1 MELTLKQQEALTLAV
16 SRYMN
21 GEAYTCISG
30 YAGAGKT
37 TLIKFIVSALGLQ
50 NYEVCYIAYTGKA
63 ALVLQEKGCPNAMT
77 AHRLLYISHPKA
89 DGTFFHLP
97 RRPLP
102 PYKLIVCDEV
112 SMLPKD
118 MWDLLLSHHIHVL
131 ALGDPAQLPPITED
145 NDVLSS
151 PHIFL
156 DEIVRQAQDNE
167 IIKLSMDIREG
178 KPLQVFK
185 GKQVQVINKS
195 DIVDGMYT
203 WADQIICAKNE
214 TRRQIND
221 YMRQKLF
228 GVNNHEPIE
237 GDKVIC
243 LRNNW
248 DDVNGLG
255 DCMVNGTVGT
265 VSYIRYSH
273 DNKYLKPYLEW
284 DFLPDGYIPSQCS
297 EDPYF
302 RNLNVDYKLLTT
314 GEPTVTTQNFR
325 KFPKIWTPKEFDYGY
340 CITCWKAQGDQYNKV
355 LLFEEGFPF
364 DPEEHQRY
372 LYTGVTRAV
381 EKLVVVKK

>member
-1 MELTLKQQEALTLAV
+1 
-16 SRYMN
+16 
-21 GEAYTCISG
+21 
-30 YAGAGKT
+30 
-37 TLIKFIVSALGLQ
+37 
-50 NYEVCYIAYTGKA
+50 
-63 ALVLQEKGCPNAMT
+63 MT

-228 GVNNHEPIE
+228 GVNSPEPIE

-248 DDVNGLG
+248 DDMNGLG

-302 RNLNVDYKLLTT
+302 RNLNVDYIFSNRDLSAETRFEFVDSSE
-314 GEPTVTTQNFR
+314 GYFIYRV
-325 KFPKIWTPKEFDYGY
+325 IKE
-340 CITCWKAQGDQYNKV
+340 
-355 LLFEEGFPF
+355 
-364 DPEEHQRY
+364 
-372 LYTGVTRAV
+372 
-381 EKLVVVKK
+381 

>member
-228 GVNNHEPIE
+228 GVNSPEPIE

-248 DDVNGLG
+248 DDMNGLG

-273 DNKYLKPYLEW
+273 DRHRL
-284 DFLPDGYIPSQCS
+284 
-297 EDPYF
+297 
-302 RNLNVDYKLLTT
+302 
-314 GEPTVTTQNFR
+314 
-325 KFPKIWTPKEFDYGY
+325 
-340 CITCWKAQGDQYNKV
+340 
-355 LLFEEGFPF
+355 
-364 DPEEHQRY
+364 
-372 LYTGVTRAV
+372 
-381 EKLVVVKK
+381 

>member
-1 MELTLKQQEALTLAV
+1 MELTTKQQEALEIAV
-16 SRYMN
+16 SRYLN
-21 GEAYTCISG
+21 NEPYTCISG

-37 TLIKFIVSALGLQ
+37 TLISFIISALGLQ
-50 NYEVCYIAYTGKA
+50 PWEVCYIAYTGKA
-63 ALVLQEKGCPNAMT
+63 ALVLKSKGCENAMT

-89 DGTFFHLP
+89 DGTFFHMP

-102 PYKLIVCDEV
+102 PYKIIVCDEI

-118 MWDLLLSHHIHVL
+118 MWELLLSHHIHVI

-145 NDVLSS
+145 NGVLAK

-178 KPLQVFK
+178 RPLQLFS
-185 GKQVQVINKS
+185 GNQVKVIDKKDLKS
-195 DIVDGMYT
+195 GMYT

-214 TRRQIND
+214 TRRQINE
-221 YMRQKLF
+221 YMREATL
-228 GVNNHEPIE
+228 GVKTPDPVE

-243 LRNNW
+243 LKNDW
-248 DDVNGLG
+248 DSMNAYG
-255 DCMVNGTVGT
+255 DMLVNGTIGT
-265 VSYIRYSH
+265 ISYIRY
-273 DNKYLKPYLEW
+273 DDNNKYLKPRVEW
-284 DFLPDGYIPSQCS
+284 DLLPDGYIPSECK

-302 RNLNVDYKLLTT
+302 RDLNIDYKLLTT
-314 GEPTVTTQNFR
+314 GEPTVTQKNFK
-325 KFPKIWTPKEFDYGY
+325 KFPQIWKPKEFDYGY

-364 DPEEHQRY
+364 EPEEHRRY
-372 LYTGVTRAV
+372 LYTGITRAV
-381 EKLVVVKK
+381 EKLVVVRK

>member
-1 MELTLKQQEALTLAV
+1 MELTEKQREALTIAV
-16 SRYMN
+16 KRYVN
-21 GEAYTCISG
+21 GEPYTCISG

-37 TLIKFIVSALGLQ
+37 TLIKFIVSALGLH
-50 NYEVCYIAYTGKA
+50 NTEVCYIAYTGKA
-63 ALVLQEKGCPNAMT
+63 ALVLQEKGCENAMT

-89 DGTFFHLP
+89 DGTFFHTP

-118 MWDLLLSHHIHVL
+118 MWDLLLSHRIHVL

-145 NDVLSS
+145 NNILET

-178 KPLQVFK
+178 KPLVNFR

-195 DIVDGMYT
+195 DVVDGMYL
-203 WADQIICAKNE
+203 WADQIICARND

-221 YMRQKLF
+221 YMRNKLF
-228 GVNNHEPIE
+228 NVTSPEPIE

-248 DDVNGLG
+248 DDMNGLG
-255 DCMVNGTVGT
+255 DCMVNGTMGT
-265 VSYIRYSH
+265 VSYIRYNNS
-273 DNKYLKPYLEW
+273 NPYLKPQLEW
-284 DFLPDGYIPSQCS
+284 DFLPDGYVPSQCAD
-297 EDPYF
+297 DPYF
-302 RNLNVDYKLLTT
+302 RNINVDYKLLTT
-314 GEPTVTTQNFR
+314 GEPTVNNRNFK
-325 KFPKIWTPKEFDYGY
+325 KFPKIWVPKEFDYGY

>member
-1 MELTLKQQEALTLAV
+1 MELTEKQREALTIAV
-16 SRYMN
+16 QRYVN
-21 GEAYTCISG
+21 GEPYTCISG

-37 TLIKFIVSALGLQ
+37 TLIKFIVSALGLH
-50 NYEVCYIAYTGKA
+50 NTEVCYIAYTGKA
-63 ALVLQEKGCPNAMT
+63 ALVLQEKGCENAMT
-77 AHRLLYISHPKA
+77 AHRLLYISHPKS
-89 DGTFFHLP
+89 DGTFFHTP

-118 MWDLLLSHHIHVL
+118 MWDLLLSHRIHVL

-145 NDVLSS
+145 NNILQS

-178 KPLQVFK
+178 KPLVNFR

-195 DIVDGMYT
+195 DVVDGMYL
-203 WADQIICAKNE
+203 WADQIICARND

-221 YMRQKLF
+221 YMRNKLF
-228 GVNNHEPIE
+228 NVTSPEPIE

-248 DDVNGLG
+248 DDMNGLG
-255 DCMVNGTVGT
+255 DCMVNGTMGT
-265 VSYIRYSH
+265 VSYIRYNNS
-273 DNKYLKPYLEW
+273 NPYLKPQLEW
-284 DFLPDGYIPSQCS
+284 DFLPDGYVPSQCAD
-297 EDPYF
+297 DPYF
-302 RNLNVDYKLLTT
+302 RNINVDYKLLTT
-314 GEPTVTTQNFR
+314 GEPTVNNRNFK
-325 KFPKIWTPKEFDYGY
+325 KFPKIWVPKEFDYGY